1 MVKSSAI
8 YALGL
13 LSLAALV
20 IYLKKGHI
28 QTMEWTRDKNYMKA
42 DCGCG
47 CNGEEC
53 PDEKKKA
60 ENSTTTYTERYDPVN
75 DFMPRYRWP
84 EDTVW
89 GPNYDPVDPF
99 RPADYQRV
107 QVVRDEGSVTK
118 GAF

>member
-1 MVKSSAI
+1 MDKLSAL
-8 YALGL
+8 YAIGL
-13 LSLAALV
+13 LSLVALV
-20 IYLKKGHI
+20 ISRY
-28 QTMEWTRDKNYMKA
+28 DKSSGGTTQDSEG

-47 CNGEEC
+47 CNGEKC

-99 RPADYQRV
+99 RPSDYQRI

>member
-1 MVKSSAI
+1 MFILEGAQ
-8 YALGL
+8 AGL
-13 LSLAALV
+13 SWET
-20 IYLKKGHI
+20 ILKKRENYKHAFDNFNI
-28 QTMEWTRDKNYMKA
+28 QKVAKY
-42 DCGCG
+42 
-47 CNGEEC
+47 
-53 PDEKKKA
+53 DEKKKA

>member
-1 MVKSSAI
+1 MDKLSAI
-8 YALGL
+8 YGLGL
-13 LSLAALV
+13 MAAIVL
-20 IYLKKGHI
+20 IISQHNKITGSPT
-28 QTMEWTRDKNYMKA
+28 QDSEG

-47 CNGEEC
+47 CNGEDC
-53 PDEKKKA
+53 ADEKKEA

-99 RPADYQRV
+99 RPSDYQRI

>member
-1 MVKSSAI
+1 MVKLSAL
-8 YALGL
+8 YAVGL

-20 IYLKKGHI
+20 IYKHDSSSGKASDSL
-28 QTMEWTRDKNYMKA
+28 NA

-47 CNGEEC
+47 CDGTDC
-53 PDEKKKA
+53 GDEQKEA

-84 EDTVW
+84 DDTVW